1 MGVVIKYTNYL
12 GETTERHIIP
22 IRIYFGSTQYHQ
34 EAQWLL
40 EAFDLD
46 RDVVRTFALK
56 SVLGW
61 ESKPKELVGCAKQ

>member
-1 MGVVIKYTNYL
+1 MDVVIKYTNYL

-46 RDVVRTFALK
+46 RDVARTFALK
-56 SVLGW
+56 GVLGW